1 MCKSEIWV
9 NEDGRGKKVFIWNGA
24 SWSAGFWSHLVVSCC
39 FLMLGIRN
47 FTWSVNNLVLMIQ
60 TPVVKCP
67 TGKCGF
73 FTPDTPW
80 KDQSRHVVSAH
91 WPTHLPIKSPNL
103 EKQRWRRR
111 FDWSRGVDWWPVSKY
126 GNRCQQH
133 WNTTPS
139 LNAALWRLS
148 LQTWQNFLARAILI
162 VGKGGHWTVKTFE
175 VITGLPENKEV
186 TKTTMDLGLH

>member
-1 MCKSEIWV
+1 
-9 NEDGRGKKVFIWNGA
+9 
-24 SWSAGFWSHLVVSCC
+24 
-39 FLMLGIRN
+39 MLDNRY
-47 FTWSVNNLVLMIQ
+47 FTWSVKNSVLSTQ
-60 TPVVKCP
+60 TPLSNCP
-67 TGKCGF
+67 AKKCGF
-73 FTPDTPW
+73 ITPDTPW

-91 WPTHLPIKSPNL
+91 WPTHLPIKKPNL

-139 LNAALWRLS
+139 LNAVLWRLS

-175 VITGLPENKEV
+175 VISGLPEDKEV
-186 TKTTMDLGLH
+186 TKQRWICVFTRRWPWWVCGLFWFHMPAKKFELHLFKVLNPRQFLELLN